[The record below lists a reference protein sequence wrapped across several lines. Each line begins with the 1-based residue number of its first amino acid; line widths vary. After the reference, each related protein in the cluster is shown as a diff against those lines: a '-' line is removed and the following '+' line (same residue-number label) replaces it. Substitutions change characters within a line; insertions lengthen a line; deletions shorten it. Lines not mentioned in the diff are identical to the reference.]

1 MATHIPGKHE
11 VIDCTFR
18 GGRKQSDIIKEADLP
33 EVEETEPTP
42 PASLTNEQL
51 EMYCIQQIASTG
63 NQQKR
68 RVFAKL
74 VHIIK
79 EHGEMKKELRAY
91 KLKELRETESEET
104 PDDIQE

>member
-1 MATHIPGKHE
+1 MPHVPGKHE

-18 GGRKQSDIIKEADLP
+18 GGRKQSDILKEADIP
-33 EVEETEPTP
+33 IVEEREPEP
-42 PASLTNEQL
+42 PASLTHEQL
-51 EMYCIQQIASTG
+51 EFFCLQQVASTQ

-68 RVFAKL
+68 RVYAEISR
-74 VHIIK
+74 IIK

-91 KLKELRETESEET
+91 KLRELRDQNIEET